1 MFPLPVDLSSVFE
14 PRWPS
19 LFPTFA
25 CVQSSKTS
33 AVAHAHGDLA
43 KDAKDLHKQHQ
54 KSVAAEKAVS
64 SHPSPSDKCSIES
77 ACHSTVSAAVFFVPV
92 PIRTEATHASR
103 EVMTCYAA
111 FGLEENEFEDHCG
124 HHCAE

>member
-54 KSVAAEKAVS
+54 KSVAAEKAVTPIPVRLTNVALNQHATQLCLLLFFLFLS
-64 SHPSPSDKCSIES
+64 RFALRQPMP
-77 ACHSTVSAAVFFVPV
+77 AVK
-92 PIRTEATHASR
+92 S
-103 EVMTCYAA
+103 
-111 FGLEENEFEDHCG
+111 
-124 HHCAE
+124 